1 MINQIIIVKKFTLI
15 LIIYVLVGILFSQEN
30 PALKVTQFTLEN
42 GLTVYL
48 NEDHSLPQIFGAVVV
63 NAGGKNDP
71 KDATGIAHYLEHVMF
86 KGTDKIGTLNW
97 EAEKPILDSIS
108 LMYDYLFQTQD
119 DAKRKEIQ
127 KTINQLSLRAAEYA
141 IPNETDL
148 ILQHIGGTRINAG
161 TSNDYTVYHNLFP
174 SNQIEKWFDIYV
186 ERFRNPV
193 FRLFQSELETV
204 YEEKNMYE
212 DNFFMKVLE
221 EYIKH
226 FWKVHPYGQQSI
238 IGTTEHLKNPRLSK
252 MVDFYNTYYVAN
264 NMALMLSGDFIT
276 DDVIPLIKEKFAI
289 WENRPVPENPVYV
302 EKPFNGREE
311 VNVKMTPLPMGAIGF
326 RTVPA
331 NHEDEIALTICGEI
345 LSNQNQTGLLDELM
359 SENQI
364 WGVYAM
370 NFTMNDLG
378 GFHILFIPKLLVQK
392 LSDAEALIINKI
404 KKLRSGDFSEQFF
417 EGVKLN
423 YLKEHLQNLENLET
437 RGPMLLDC
445 FTQKKSWED
454 VLAVADK
461 VNKLTKDD
469 IVRIANQYLGDNY
482 LVANSRMG
490 SPKKDKIEKPDWKP
504 IVSQQNGKKSEFA
517 LWLESLPETEMPPRF
532 VDFNKD
538 LVINTLCKG
547 VDYYQTTNTM
557 NPVFSLTFRF
567 KVGTE
572 TNNRYS
578 YVADY
583 LNEVG
588 TSTQSAKEF
597 KSALQNLGAT
607 LNFSCSKNNFEISI
621 DGFDGKMEETLQLV
635 AQILQQPE
643 VKSETIKRLWD
654 NEKGNY
660 KMSVNDPATLGKALF
675 EYVQYGQKS
684 SFINKLS
691 LKEIKKLTPE
701 ELIALFKEVITY
713 ESEVHYT
720 GTLPMAE
727 IQSLL
732 LKHINFSHEPKK
744 ASFIEIPVAE
754 ISQPAVYLHSNK
766 KSLQSNIYIYNNG
779 NVANEKEKALLNAFN
794 EYFGNGMSGLVFQ
807 EIREL
812 RSLGYS
818 TRAAYINPKLRK
830 NKGFLKGYL
839 GTQSDKT
846 IDGVEA
852 LVGLVKNM
860 PQKPERIETIK
871 RSLIQGINMENVSF
885 RDLTWQVSRWRFQ
898 GYVEDPRKFQHK
910 IYENLTFEDI
920 VAVYQKFIKGNPI
933 AVTIS
938 GNSKKFNTKS
948 LSAFGKI
955 NYVKTNEIIK
965 H

>member
-1 MINQIIIVKKFTLI
+1 MNKKTIFIISFTLF
-15 LIIYVLVGILFSQEN
+15 LLTGTLFSQEN
-30 PALKVTQFTLEN
+30 TALKVTQFTLEN

-48 NEDHSLPQIFGAVVV
+48 NEDHSLPQVFGAVVV

-86 KGTDKIGTLNW
+86 KGTDKIGTLHW

-108 LMYDYLFQTQD
+108 LMYDYLYETQD

-148 ILQHIGGTRINAG
+148 ILQHIGGTRINAA
-161 TSNDYTVYHNLFP
+161 TSEDYTVYHNLFP
-174 SNQIEKWFDIYV
+174 SNQIEKWLDIYV

-212 DNFFMKVLE
+212 DNFFMKVFT
-221 EYIKH
+221 EYQKN

-252 MVDFYNTYYVAN
+252 MVDFYHTYYVAN

-276 DDVIPLIKEKFAI
+276 EDVIPLIKEKFAI
-289 WENRPVPENPVYV
+289 WENRPVPENPVYE

-311 VNVKMTPLPMGAIGF
+311 VNVKMTPIAMGAIGF

-359 SENQI
+359 NDNQI
-364 WGVYAM
+364 WGVYVM
-370 NFTMNDLG
+370 NFNYNDLG

-392 LSDAEALIINKI
+392 LSDAETLIINKI
-404 KKLRSGDFSEQFF
+404 KKLRTGDFSEQFF

-423 YLKEHLQNLENLET
+423 YLKEHLQNLENVET
-437 RGPMLLDC
+437 RGLMLLDC

-454 VLAVADK
+454 MLAVADK

-469 IVRIANQYLGDNY
+469 VVRIANQYFGDNY
-482 LVANSRMG
+482 LVANSRIG
-490 SPKKDKIEKPDWKP
+490 YPKKDKIEKPDWKP
-504 IVSQQNGKKSEFA
+504 IASQQNGKKSEFA
-517 LWLESLPETEMPPRF
+517 EWIEGLPETEIPPKF

-538 LVINTLCKG
+538 LVISTLCKG
-547 VDYYQTTNTM
+547 VEYYQTVNTM
-557 NPVFSLTFRF
+557 NPVFSLNFRF

-572 TNNRYS
+572 TDNRYS
-578 YVADY
+578 YIADY
-583 LNEVG
+583 LNEIG

-597 KSALQNLGAT
+597 KKALQNLGAT
-607 LNFSCSKNNFEISI
+607 LDFSCDKNYFVISM
-621 DGFDGKMEETLQLV
+621 DGFDDQMEGTLQLV
-635 AQILQQPE
+635 SQILHQPE
-643 VKSETIKRLWD
+643 VKPETIKKLWE
-654 NEKGNY
+654 NEKGSY
-660 KMSVNDPATLGKALF
+660 KMNVNNPATLGKALF

-691 LKEIKKLTPE
+691 LKEVKKLTPE
-701 ELIALFKEVITY
+701 GLIALFRNILNY
-713 ESEVHYT
+713 ESGVHYS
-720 GTLPMAE
+720 GTLPVAE
-727 IQSLL
+727 MQSLL
-732 LKHINFSHEPKK
+732 LKYFNFSTEPQR
-744 ASFIEIPVAE
+744 ASFIEIPVSK
-754 ISQPAVYLHSNK
+754 ISQPIVYLHKNK
-766 KSLQSNIYIYNNG
+766 KSLQSNINILSNG
-779 NVANEKEKALLNAFN
+779 QVADEKEKALLNAFN
-794 EYFGNGMSGLVFQ
+794 EYFGNGMSGIFFQ

-812 RSLGYS
+812 RSLGYY
-818 TRAAYINPKLRK
+818 TRAAYITPELQQNQ
-830 NKGFLKGYL
+830 GFLREYL

-846 IDGVEA
+846 IDGVKA
-852 LVGLVKNM
+852 LVELIKNM
-860 PQKPERIETIK
+860 PQKPERIETVK
-871 RSLIQGINMENVSF
+871 RSLIQGINMGNVNF
-885 RDLTWQVSRWRFQ
+885 RDLSRQVSRWRSQ
-898 GYVEDPRKFQHK
+898 GYHEDPRKFQYK
-910 IYENLTFEDI
+910 IYENLTFDDI
-920 VAVYQKFIKGNPI
+920 IAVYQEFIKENPI
-933 AVTIS
+933 AITIS
-938 GNSKKFNTKS
+938 GNTKKFNTKS

-955 NYVKTNEIIK
+955 NYIKTNEIIK
-965 H
+965 K